1 MSESKLKIQGNS
13 QILIY
18 QSEDGKIKLDVE
30 LQQETVWLNQE
41 QMGLLFG
48 KARSTIAEHIQNI
61 FKEKELEEKVVCRD
75 FRHTTSH
82 GAIKGR
88 TQESEV
94 KYYNLDVIISV
105 SETWPDFRSAFKSFF
120 SL

>member
-1 MSESKLKIQGNS
+1 MTSKQENQQPLS
-13 QILIY
+13 QILLY

-41 QMGLLFG
+41 QMAVLFG

-61 FKEKELEEKVVCRD
+61 FKEGELEENLACRN

-82 GAIKGR
+82 GAIKG
-88 TQESEV
+88 
-94 KYYNLDVIISV
+94 
-105 SETWPDFRSAFKSFF
+105 KSDQAPFLIF
-120 SL
+120 IY